1 MKKIAVFGGTGF
13 VGSYIINELVANGY
27 SPKVLVREGSENR
40 LVQPEQCSII
50 IGEISSIEKIKETIR
65 GTDAVIYLIGI
76 IREFLRR
83 GITFESLHF
92 QGAKRCMDIA
102 QKIGIK
108 RFILMSA
115 NRVKPNGTNYQKT
128 KFLAEQYLKSSELEW
143 TIFRPSLIFGEPKG
157 KIEFC
162 SQLNDDMLSLP
173 LPAPLFYTGMIP
185 NNSGGFAMSPI
196 HVKNIAEFFV
206 KALKENSTIRQIY
219 ELGGT
224 KSFSWEEII
233 TIIARASGKKKWK
246 LPTPVFPIKMIATF
260 FDKFPW
266 FPITR
271 DQLTML
277 LEGNTCDS
285 ENLYDKF
292 NIKPIEFSIQNLSYL
307 NTT

>member
-1 MKKIAVFGGTGF
+1 MRNIAVFGGTGF

-27 SPKVLVREGSENR
+27 SSKVLVREGSENK
-40 LVQPEQCSII
+40 LVQTEHCSII
-50 IGEISSIEKIKETIR
+50 SGEISSIEKIKETIR

-76 IREFLRR
+76 IREFLKK

-92 QGAKRCMDIA
+92 QGAKRCMEFA

-115 NRVKPNGTNYQKT
+115 NGIKPTGTDYQKT
-128 KFLAEQYLKSSELEW
+128 KYLAEQCLMDSDMDW
-143 TIFRPSLIFGEPKG
+143 TVFRPSLIFGDPQG
-157 KIEFC
+157 NVEFC
-162 SQLNDDMLSLP
+162 SQLNADMLSLP
-173 LPAPLFYTGMIP
+173 FPAPLFYE
-185 NNSGGFAMSPI
+185 GFVPKNAGKFSMSPI

-206 KALKENSTIRQIY
+206 KALKEKSTFQQIFH
-219 ELGGT
+219 LGGT
-224 KSFSWEEII
+224 KSFSWKEII
-233 TIIARASGKKKWK
+233 SIIAKARGKKKCK

-285 ENLYDKF
+285 EKLYDKF
-292 NIKPIEFSIQNLSYL
+292 NIEPIKFSIQNLSYL
-307 NTT
+307 KTE